1 MKITILALGSRGDA
15 EPLIALGLGLRKAG
29 YEVCI
34 ATHAPFETAVR
45 NSGLQFSLVEP
56 NPIEVMQSP
65 VGQAAMESSRNPVRA
80 FQNFARMVNPCML
93 QIGAGSWAACQGT
106 EAILCTGIGFIFG
119 PHIAERLNV
128 PVIATS
134 LQPDNPTRA
143 FPTPTSSA
151 QRNFGSIF
159 NLLTWFI
166 NDVMRW
172 LFFRT
177 CINQWRQ
184 EQLNLPSIPSRTI
197 YPRQLRRQKRPLVY
211 GFSPTVLPKPPDW
224 GDHIE
229 IAGYWFLDSPGEW
242 QPPAALA
249 DFLAAGPAPVYV
261 GFGSMS
267 TRKQEETTDLVLRA
281 LVRTR
286 QRGLLVTGWGGLG
299 QTDLPDNIFS
309 VESAPHDWLFPQMA
323 AVVHH
328 GGAGTTAA
336 GLRAGIPSIIVP
348 FWEDQPFWGRRVA
361 NLGVGPPPIP
371 RQKLTVERL
380 AAAITTAV
388 TDKEIQKRAAA
399 IGEHIRAEDGVAR
412 AVEAISRYLP
422 VR

>member
-1 MKITILALGSRGDA
+1 
-15 EPLIALGLGLRKAG
+15 
-29 YEVCI
+29 
-34 ATHAPFETAVR
+34 
-45 NSGLQFSLVEP
+45 
-56 NPIEVMQSP
+56 
-65 VGQAAMESSRNPVRA
+65 
-80 FQNFARMVNPCML
+80 ML

-106 EAILCTGIGFIFG
+106 DAILCTGIGFIFG

-143 FPTPTSSA
+143 FPILTSSA

-184 EQLNLPSIPSRTI
+184 EQLNLPSIPRRTI
-197 YPRQLRRQKRPLVY
+197 YPRHLRRQRKPLVY
-211 GFSPTVLPKPPDW
+211 GFSPIVVPKPLDW

-229 IAGYWFLDSPGEW
+229 IAGYWFLDDSGEW

-249 DFLAAGPAPVYV
+249 DFLAAGPAPVYI

-281 LVRTR
+281 LARTG

-361 NLGVGPPPIP
+361 SLGVGPPPIP

-388 TDKEIQKRAAA
+388 TDKGIRERAAA
-399 IGEHIRAEDGVAR
+399 IGENIRAEDGVAR